1 MTNKFAQM
9 QIFTYL
15 CRRFDTA
22 MRKLFVFIVLFCVSL
37 SCAHA
42 ETILLRT
49 GARVKGTIVFQNEEV
64 VIVRDAEG
72 ARFQY
77 PRADVQEILSDEAE
91 KNDSAQPSETT
102 ETQEITT
109 SKKASILLEIAGG
122 ASVIPLQS
130 AGGAVSADLLVGSHH
145 IGDKHIFI
153 GGGLGYHGVFLGP
166 EKYNFLP
173 IQVALR
179 MPMIEAKHA
188 PVFGFG
194 IGYGVALSKDYL
206 GGIYAGVDLGY
217 RCQLNPKTAIAL
229 VAFAN
234 FQQAQVPVTT
244 EIEGLPFTSKSGRNI
259 VATGLKLAL
268 YF

>member
-1 MTNKFAQM
+1 M

-15 CRRFDTA
+15 CRRINTT
-22 MRKLFVFIVLFCVSL
+22 MRKLFVFIVLFCASL
-37 SCAHA
+37 ACAHA
-42 ETILLRT
+42 ETIILRT

-64 VIVRDAEG
+64 VIVRNAEG

-91 KNDSAQPSETT
+91 KNDSAKASESD
-102 ETQEITT
+102 EAQEITT

-122 ASVIPLQS
+122 VAVLPGET

-153 GGGLGYHGVFLGP
+153 GGGLGYHGVFLGA

-194 IGYGVALSKDYL
+194 LGYGIALSRDYL

-229 VAFAN
+229 VAFAS

-244 EIEGLPFTSKSGRNI
+244 VIEGIEFTNQSGRNI
-259 VATGLKLAL
+259 VSSGLKLAL